1 MAEITASIVKDLREK
16 TGAGMMDCKKALV
29 EADGDETK
37 AIEILRKKGL
47 KSVDKRAGKVAAE
60 GTIGCYVHAG
70 AQIVAIVELN
80 SETDFV
86 ARGEEFK
93 TLANDIA
100 MQVAAM
106 NPKYNTVEDIPEDV
120 LNKEKEILMEQ
131 LNDKQKEKADMIIP
145 GKLEKFYSENVL
157 AKQAFI
163 KDDSK
168 TITQL
173 VQDLSAKIGEKI
185 VIRRF
190 ARFEV
195 GEGIEKKQE
204 DFAADVA
211 AAMQ

>member
-86 ARGEEFK
+86 ARGEFK

-173 VQDLSAKIGEKI
+173 VHDLSAKIGEKI

-204 DFAADVA
+204 DFAAEVA